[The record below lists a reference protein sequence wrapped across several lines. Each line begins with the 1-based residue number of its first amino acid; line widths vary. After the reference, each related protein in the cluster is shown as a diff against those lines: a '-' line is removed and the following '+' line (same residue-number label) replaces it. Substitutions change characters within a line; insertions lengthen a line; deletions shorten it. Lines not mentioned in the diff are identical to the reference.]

1 MQFASVS
8 DDATAA
14 DSVFPSPPPGQT
26 TETRS
31 VSTSPRAALLST
43 ASVRSRL
50 GSSVCGI
57 LEEDH
62 PDLVHLDDSLREE
75 ELQDPVQDRTTS
87 TVSSRVSREV
97 LSQSRRE
104 LQAHSSLDG
113 SAVKSESFTEKTET
127 KVAVSHW
134 FPCHYLN
141 TQFFIT
147 STLTCLTKRRF
158 GVIADLLS
166 EKRTGPY

>member
-8 DDATAA
+8 DDASAA
-14 DSVFPSPPPGQT
+14 DSVFPSPPPDQT

-31 VSTSPRAALLST
+31 VSASPRTALLSI

-50 GSSVCGI
+50 GSSACGI

-62 PDLVHLDDSLREE
+62 PDLVHLDDSLRKE
-75 ELQDPVQDRTTS
+75 ELQDPVQNRTTSS
-87 TVSSRVSREV
+87 TVSSRVSHEV

-104 LQAHSSLDG
+104 LQSHGSLDD
-113 SAVKSESFTEKTET
+113 SAVKSESFTENTEN

-134 FPCHYLN
+134 VPCHYLN

-147 STLTCLTKRRF
+147 STLTNRRF
-158 GVIADLLS
+158 GIIADLLS
-166 EKRTGPY
+166 E